1 MVRQA
6 CPELA
11 EGLTTNGLML
21 ERLGMKTREN
31 RSDLKY
37 FFEPVSVAVFGSLRE
52 GFGLGYGVIRN
63 MLQFRYAGKIYPV
76 SPYQN
81 SDVLG
86 FKAYSAVDDVADP
99 IDAAIVITPPPTV
112 PGIVEQCARKGVKA
126 VTIVSENFAEAGGD
140 GIKYQQQLV
149 EIVRCTGIRIIGP
162 NTVGLFNAANGFI
175 TNPYLIVQ
183 KKIRKGGIAYCSQS
197 GYVGTAAQPLED
209 RLIPVSKMC
218 DIGNKCDVDEADL
231 LNYLADDPET
241 KVVAMH
247 LENAKD
253 GRRFMDAARR
263 VVKRKPLLILRP
275 GRSEEAAR
283 AVASHTASLAG
294 NEQAY
299 DSAIKQV
306 GAIRLDNWLEYWEVP
321 KIFAYQQLPSGNR
334 LAILTLTGGVAV
346 VGVDA
351 AVSAGLALARFSP
364 ATAEKLKKIYPR
376 LSSNPVDLGPI
387 LSVSDNPFVVEEEV
401 IALALNDVNVDCAA
415 IAVYAGFD
423 DIVAPIVEMFDHLKE
438 RITKP
443 VAIWIYGMKLSA
455 MDEMSRQLEMR
466 GFPTYFYLETAVKAL
481 GAAAAYLRIKS
492 SQQAA

>member
-1 MVRQA
+1 M
-6 CPELA
+6 
-11 EGLTTNGLML
+11 
-21 ERLGMKTREN
+21 GMKLQRD
-31 RSDLKY
+31 RSDLKP
-37 FFEPVSVAVFGSLRE
+37 FFEPSSVAVFGSLKE
-52 GFGLGYGVIRN
+52 GMGLGYGVIRN
-63 MLQFRYAGKIYPV
+63 MLQFGYSGKIYPV
-76 SPYQN
+76 SPSY
-81 SDVLG
+81 SGEVLG
-86 FKAYSAVDDVADP
+86 FRVYSAVNDVAEP

-112 PGIVEQCARKGVKA
+112 PGIIEQCARKGVKA
-126 VTIVSENFAEAGGD
+126 AIIVSENFAEAGAEGA
-140 GIKYQQQLV
+140 KFQQQLV
-149 EIVRCTGIRIIGP
+149 DIVRRTGIRIIGP

-209 RLIPVSKMC
+209 RAIPVSKMC

-247 LENAKD
+247 IENAKD

-263 VVKRKPLLILRP
+263 VVARKPLLVLRP

-294 NEQAY
+294 NEQVY

-306 GAIRLDNWLEYWEVP
+306 GAIRLDTWLEYWEVP
-321 KIFAYQQLPSGNR
+321 KIFAYQRLPEGNR
-334 LAILTLTGGVAV
+334 IAILTLTGGVAV
-346 VGVDA
+346 VGVDV
-351 AVSAGLALARFSP
+351 AVSAGLAIARFSP
-364 ATAEKLKKIYPR
+364 ATADKLKRIYPR

-387 LSVSDNPFVVEEEV
+387 LSVSDNPFAVEEEV
-401 IALALNDVNVDCAA
+401 IALALNDANVDCAA
-415 IAVYAGFD
+415 ISVYAGFD
-423 DIVAPIVEMFDHLKE
+423 DIVAPIVEMFDHLKG

-466 GFPTYFYLETAVKAL
+466 GLPTYFYLETAVKAL
-481 GAAAAYLRIKS
+481 SIAAQYSKIKLSQGA
-492 SQQAA
+492 

>member
-1 MVRQA
+1 MSQ
-6 CPELA
+6 
-11 EGLTTNGLML
+11 GD
-21 ERLGMKTREN
+21 
-31 RSDLKY
+31 RSDLTP
-37 FFEPVSVAVFGSLRE
+37 FFEPNSVAVFGSLKE
-52 GFGLGYGVIRN
+52 GIGLGYGVIRN
-63 MLQFRYAGKIYPV
+63 MLQFGYSGKIYPV
-76 SPYQN
+76 SPSY
-81 SDVLG
+81 SGEVLR
-86 FKAYSAVDDVADP
+86 FRVYSAVNDVAEP

-112 PGIVEQCARKGVKA
+112 PGIIEQCAHKGVKA
-126 VTIVSENFAEAGGD
+126 VTIVSENFAEAGSEGA
-140 GIKYQQQLV
+140 KFQQQLV
-149 EIVRCTGIRIIGP
+149 DIVHRTGIRIIGP

-209 RLIPVSKMC
+209 RAVPVSKMC

-247 LENAKD
+247 IENAKD

-263 VVKRKPLLILRP
+263 VVARKPLLILRP
-275 GRSEEAAR
+275 GQSEEAAR

-294 NEQAY
+294 NEQVY
-299 DSAIKQV
+299 GSAIKQV
-306 GAIRLDNWLEYWEVP
+306 GAIRLDTWLEYWEVP
-321 KIFAYQQLPSGNR
+321 RIFAYQPLPEGNR
-334 LAILTLTGGVAV
+334 IAILTLTGGVAV
-346 VGVDA
+346 VGVDV

-364 ATAEKLKKIYPR
+364 ATADKLKRIYPR

-387 LSVSDNPFVVEEEV
+387 LSVSDNPFAVEEEV
-401 IALALNDVNVDCAA
+401 IALALNDANVDCAA
-415 IAVYAGFD
+415 ISVYAGFD
-423 DIVAPIVEMFDHLKE
+423 DIVAPIVEMFDHLQG

-466 GFPTYFYLETAVKAL
+466 GLPTYFYLETAVKAL
-481 GAAAAYLRIKS
+481 GIAAQYSKIKL
-492 SQQAA
+492 SQGASW

>member
-1 MVRQA
+1 
-6 CPELA
+6 
-11 EGLTTNGLML
+11 
-21 ERLGMKTREN
+21 MKSQQN

-37 FFEPVSVAVFGSLRE
+37 FFEPASVAVFGSLRE
-52 GFGLGYGVIRN
+52 GMGLGYGVIRN
-63 MLQFRYAGKIYPV
+63 MLQFNYAGKIYPV

-81 SDVLG
+81 GDVLG
-86 FKAYSAVDDVADP
+86 FKAYSAVEDVADP

-149 EIVRCTGIRIIGP
+149 DIVRRTGIRIIGP

-209 RLIPVSKMC
+209 RVIPLSKMC
-218 DIGNKCDVDEADL
+218 DVGNKCDVDEADL
-231 LNYLADDPET
+231 LNYLADDPDT
-241 KVVAMH
+241 RVVAMH
-247 LENAKD
+247 LENVKD

-283 AVASHTASLAG
+283 AAASHTASLAG
-294 NEQAY
+294 NEQVY

-306 GAIRLDNWLEYWEVP
+306 GAIRLDTWLEYWEVP
-321 KIFAYQQLPSGNR
+321 RIFAYQQLPSGNR
-334 LAILTLTGGVAV
+334 VAILTLTGGVAV
-346 VGVDA
+346 VGVDV
-351 AVSAGLALARFSP
+351 AVSAGLSLARFSS
-364 ATAEKLKKIYPR
+364 ATADKLKKIYPR

-387 LSVSDNPFVVEEEV
+387 LSVTDNPFAVEEEV
-401 IALALNDVNVDCAA
+401 IALALNDANVDCAA
-415 IAVYAGFD
+415 VAVYAGFD

-443 VAIWIYGMKLSA
+443 MALWIYGMKLSA

-466 GFPTYFYLETAVKAL
+466 GLPTYFYLETAVKAL
-481 GAAAAYLRIKS
+481 GFAARYSRTKS
-492 SQQAA
+492 SRE